1 LEEVI
6 FLSSESSVLTAPKPM
21 LDNST
26 YDLLE
31 QLSIESKSLWRIQR
45 NYRNDSAMDNEAKE
59 LWDYIEKDKEQLV
72 SMLRE
77 KLRSRL

>member
-1 LEEVI
+1 
-6 FLSSESSVLTAPKPM
+6 M